1 MAQQLLIG
9 VASIIVLG
17 VGASW
22 LAWRINVPSILVL
35 LLAGFIA
42 GPLTGFLDPD
52 QLLGDVLF
60 PIVSLSV
67 AIILF
72 EGGLS
77 LRRDEL
83 AKIGGVVGLKLDD
96 LEISVDRDAERAEP
110 TLTPV
115 EPHAILRVVLLPLA
129 LDAQRSAVDRNLQVV
144 QLQPR
149 HLRLHAKGLA
159 LLGNVY
165 RRTSTR
171 RCDAGTE
178 QVVGPKR
185 LIENPLKLMTTTP
198 DRKTT
203 THSSEN
209 HY

>member
-67 AIILF
+67 ALILF

-83 AKIGGVVGLKLDD
+83 AKIGGVVGALVTIGAL
-96 LEISVDRDAERAEP
+96 I
-110 TLTPV
+110 TW
-115 EPHAILRVVLLPLA
+115 VLGA
-129 LDAQRSAVDRNLQVV
+129 AAA
-144 QLQPR
+144 
-149 HLRLHAKGLA
+149 HF
-159 LLGNVY
+159 LLGL
-165 RRTSTR
+165 S
-171 RCDAGTE
+171 
-178 QVVGPKR
+178 P
-185 LIENPLKLMTTTP
+185 P
-198 DRKTT
+198 
-203 THSSEN
+203 
-209 HY
+209 